1 MKPALSI
8 EIKGLSKAY
17 RVGQRESRPNTL
29 VGALTGVVRAPI
41 ANFGRLRRLTRFS
54 DDDEGVRDI
63 LWALNDI
70 DLEVCEGEVIGI
82 VGKNGAGKST
92 LLKVLTGITKPTKG
106 EAAVRGRVASLL
118 EVGTGFHQELTGRE
132 NVFLNGTILGMRKRE
147 IDGKFDEIVDF
158 AGVERFIDTPV
169 KWYSS
174 GMAVRL
180 AFSVAAHLEAD
191 VLLIDEVLA
200 VGDAAFQEKC
210 LKRLGGLASGG
221 RTVLFVSHNM
231 AAITSICETAIRI
244 QDGRILS
251 RGPAGDVVREY
262 LGELHAK
269 AEQDLSVVSK
279 DQGPMDGALQRVR
292 VVSDGEMTPTV
303 VIRTPFQLEVDID
316 PSKTDFENLVLT
328 IRLFDARGQSV
339 FGTSTAKHNVAIPGG
354 PGVLTVTA
362 GFPDLALSPG
372 IYTATLFLGNGFH
385 RNFEIVSQAIAFN
398 AVWSPSFDAVSPPH
412 ELWGPLAPKVD
423 WAVGDR
429 K

>member
-1 MKPALSI
+1 M
-8 EIKGLSKAY
+8 
-17 RVGQRESRPNTL
+17 VQRPNTL
-29 VGALTGVVRAPI
+29 AGALASVFRAPV
-41 ANFGRLRRLTRFS
+41 ANFRRLRRLTRFTDH
-54 DDDEGVRDI
+54 DDSARDI
-63 LWALNDI
+63 VWALNGI
-70 DLEVCEGEVIGI
+70 DLEVREGEVVGI

-106 EAAVRGRVASLL
+106 EAWVRGRVASLL

-132 NVFLNGTILGMRKRE
+132 NVYLNGSILGMRKPE
-147 IDGKFDEIVDF
+147 IDERFDEIVEF

-231 AAITSICETAIRI
+231 AAITGICETAIRI

-251 RGPAGDVVREY
+251 WGPAGEVVRDY
-262 LGELHAK
+262 LGELHSR
-269 AEQDLSVVSK
+269 AEQDLSIVSK
-279 DQGPMDGALQRVR
+279 DRGPADGALRSVR
-292 VVSDGEMTPTV
+292 VVSEGEKTPTIV
-303 VIRTPFQLEVDID
+303 SGTPFQLEVDID
-316 PSKTDFENLVLT
+316 PSKTDFDNLVLT

-339 FGTSTAKHNVAIPGG
+339 LGTSTAQYNVGISAAAKR
-354 PGVLTVTA
+354 VTVAA
-362 GFPDLALSPG
+362 GFSDLTLAPG
-372 IYTATLFLGNGFH
+372 TYTATLFLGTGFH

-398 AVWSPSFDAVSPPH
+398 AVWSPSSTGISPPH
-412 ELWGPLAPKVD
+412 ELWGPLSPTVS
-423 WAVGDR
+423 WTVEDR
-429 K
+429 G